1 MQWMEFV
8 LAVLTL
14 IFGGG
19 WMFTYHAYKRKNE
32 GEATQS
38 EAHGWEA
45 IQQVYQKAIA
55 DYDKYS
61 EDMRTEREVLKAEN
75 RELRERYKRTDD
87 EIADLKRK
95 VARQGRKL
103 DALSPFLCGVVGCV
117 HRKRVGISS
126 LVANDE
132 EEYNQEE
139 HIDGYNKEENQ

>member
-19 WMFTYHAYKRKNE
+19 WIFTYHAYKRKNE
-32 GEATQS
+32 GEAMQS
-38 EAHGWEA
+38 EAQGWEA
-45 IQQVYQKAIA
+45 VQQVYQKAIA

-75 RELRERYKRTDD
+75 KELRERYKKTDD
-87 EIADLKRK
+87 EIIDLKKK
-95 VARQGRKL
+95 VARQGRRL

-117 HRKRVGISS
+117 NRKRVALSS
-126 LVANDE
+126 LSGNDD
-132 EEYNQEE
+132 EYNQEE
-139 HIDGYNKEENQ
+139 NDGTYSQNEK